1 MTVSAAQDAA
11 LQQLRKNFEGRE
23 AIYIE
28 KGALHVRVSN
38 IRWDTAL
45 RAVFADIEEIPT
57 PGFNATTFHMGHKND
72 STPCRWDISTAS
84 LTSFSDTEWSMGYG
98 GWSIY
103 FAPRV
108 VKGVVEL
115 ALRWPKE
122 LDEHARY
129 RQVLDFIY
137 GHHA

>member
-1 MTVSAAQDAA
+1 MTVLGTPDAA
-11 LQQLRKNFEGRE
+11 LQQLRENFEGQE

-28 KGALHVRVSN
+28 KGALHVRVRN
-38 IRWDTAL
+38 IRWDPDL
-45 RAVFADIEEIPT
+45 SAVFADIEEIPT
-57 PGFNATTFHMGHKND
+57 PGFDGTAFHKEDD
-72 STPCRWDISTAS
+72 STPLRWDIGTAS
-84 LTSFSDTEWSMGYG
+84 LTSFSETEWSMGYG

-115 ALRWPKE
+115 ASRWPTE
-122 LDEHARY
+122 LDDYERY
-129 RQVLDFIY
+129 KQVLGFIY